1 MIKGTTHRK
10 LCKRWDAPW
19 TAHFLTFSCFG
30 RQPFLSGKRSP
41 QWMID
46 AVEAA
51 RTRHPFDLWGYV
63 IMLEHVHLLIL
74 PHEGAPISRILY
86 GIKKP
91 VTTWALAFARKHAPH
106 FLPRMLDVQPNGRQA
121 HRFWQRGGGYDRN
134 MRSPPEIYEKLR
146 YIHGNP
152 VSRGL
157 VGEAEAWAWS
167 SARAWATGVDEPLA
181 IDRAS
186 FPEPELR

>member
-1 MIKGTTHRK
+1 MIKGTRHRK

-41 QWMID
+41 QWLID

-63 IMLEHVHLLIL
+63 IMPEHVHLLIL
-74 PHEGAPISRILY
+74 PHEGTLISRILY

-91 VTTWALAFARKHAPH
+91 VTTWALAFARKHAPY

-134 MRSPPEIYEKLR
+134 MRSP
-146 YIHGNP
+146 
-152 VSRGL
+152 
-157 VGEAEAWAWS
+157 AE
-167 SARAWATGVDEPLA
+167 R
-181 IDRAS
+181 
-186 FPEPELR
+186 